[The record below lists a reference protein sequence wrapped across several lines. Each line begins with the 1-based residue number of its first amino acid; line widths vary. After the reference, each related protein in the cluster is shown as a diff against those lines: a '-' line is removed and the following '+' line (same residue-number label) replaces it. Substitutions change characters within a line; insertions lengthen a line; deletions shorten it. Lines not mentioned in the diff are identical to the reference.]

1 MGLALDSVFDFI
13 TNNWGKLTAIITTV
27 SGFMIGRKSKKNKDD
42 LGQLNN
48 IKLAREIE
56 RSLLDDM
63 EEQITKLI
71 QTNNTL
77 EAIIKEQ
84 SNVIREYQLQF
95 GSLKK

>member
-1 MGLALDSVFDFI
+1 MGLFIDSNLDFLMD
-13 TNNWGKLTAIITTV
+13 NWGKMAAALTAV
-27 SGFMIGRKSKKNKDD
+27 SSFFIGRKSKKNKDD

-84 SNVIREYQLQF
+84 SDKIRAYR
-95 GSLKK
+95 LKYGNFK